1 MKKVLFTSLYL
12 VATIAIIGMSW
23 SCTKENASTPTTQ
36 QAVLTSDEDALLAGE
51 TITANVVPGTYTILR
66 FIDTGDDITKR
77 YDGYI
82 FEFKSDG
89 TLVATRGPDTF
100 TGKWKLNS
108 AQTRMT
114 INIHGTA
121 ALNNL
126 SDDSWKVAKITNQ
139 RINIKKSGPDK
150 VVFVMQ

>member
-1 MKKVLFTSLYL
+1 MKRRLLTSLYL
-12 VATIAIIGMSW
+12 IATIAIIGMSW
-23 SCTKENASTPTTQ
+23 SCTKENASAPSAQ
-36 QAVLTSDEDALLAGE
+36 QAVSPDEDALLAGE
-51 TITANVVPGTYTILR
+51 TITANIVPGIYTILR
-66 FIDTGDDITKR
+66 FIDTGDDITAK
-77 YDGYI
+77 YDGYT
-82 FEFKSDG
+82 FEFKADG
-89 TLVATRGPDTF
+89 TLVATKGADTF
-100 TGKWKLNS
+100 TGTWKLNS

-139 RINIKKSGPDK
+139 RIVIKKAGPDK

>member
-1 MKKVLFTSLYL
+1 MKKRLFTSLYL
-12 VATIAIIGMSW
+12 IATVAIIGMSW
-23 SCTKENASTPTTQ
+23 SCTKENASTSAAQ
-36 QAVLTSDEDALLAGE
+36 QAVAASDEDALLAGE

-66 FIDTGDDITKR
+66 FIDSGDDITAK

-82 FEFKSDG
+82 FEFKADG
-89 TLVATRGPDTF
+89 TLVATKGADTF

-139 RINIKKSGPDK
+139 RIVIKKAGPDK